1 MRSSSAAAAAAF
13 AASLF
18 AAAPASAQI
27 MSLNHIVTDGLPHHE
42 CMRRAADTILN
53 IGFRSIG
60 ATSEAQWG
68 KSQDDLYTAAIY
80 CLRTRD
86 VAVFVVNG
94 PGRDITGQTI
104 SNLLGAWRNTP

>member
-1 MRSSSAAAAAAF
+1 MRLRPAF
-13 AASLF
+13 AALAVACTIS
-18 AAAPASAQI
+18 AAPAGAQI
-27 MSLNHIVTDGLPHHE
+27 MSLNHMVTDGLPHHE

-53 IGFRSIG
+53 IGYRSIG

-94 PGRDITGQTI
+94 PARDITSATI
-104 SNLLGAWRNTP
+104 SRLLSAWRNTP

>member
-1 MRSSSAAAAAAF
+1 MRLSSAFAAF
-13 AASLF
+13 AVACTIS
-18 AAAPASAQI
+18 AAPAGAQI
-27 MSLNHIVTDGLPHHE
+27 MSLNHMVTDGLPHHE

-53 IGFRSIG
+53 IGYRSIG

-68 KSQDDLYTAAIY
+68 KSQDDIYTAAVY

-94 PGRDITGQTI
+94 PARDVTSATI
-104 SNLLGAWRNTP
+104 SRLLNAWRNTP

>member
-1 MRSSSAAAAAAF
+1 MRFRPVLAALAAASA
-13 AASLF
+13 F
-18 AAAPASAQI
+18 AAAPAGAQI
-27 MSLNHIVTDGLPHHE
+27 MSLNHMVTDGLPHHE

-53 IGFRSIG
+53 IGYRSIG

-68 KSQDDLYTAAIY
+68 KSQDDLYTAAVY

-94 PGRDITGQTI
+94 PARDVTSATI
-104 SNLLGAWRNTP
+104 SRLLNAWRNTP

>member
-1 MRSSSAAAAAAF
+1 MRLRLAPAALAAALAI
-13 AASLF
+13 S
-18 AAAPASAQI
+18 AAPAGAQI
-27 MSLNHIVTDGLPHHE
+27 MSLNHQVTDGLPHPD

-94 PGRDITGQTI
+94 PARDMTSSTI
-104 SNLLGAWRNTP
+104 SQLLNAWRTTQ